1 MGTNNQAGF
10 SNEGTFT
17 PDDLHAGDFPI
28 RTRKVTLVSGQN
40 LIRGALLGQI
50 TTGGK
55 YTLSASAS
63 SDGSQTPKAI
73 LADDVNAS
81 GGDKDAIVYLSGDF
95 NEDALTYGT
104 GHTAAS
110 VREGLR
116 DLNIYLHT
124 PVSR

>member
-10 SNEGTFT
+10 ASEGTFT

-40 LIRGALLGQI
+40 LTRGALLGQI

-55 YTLSASAS
+55 YKLSASAAG
-63 SDGSQTPKAI
+63 DGSETPRAI

-95 NEDALTYGT
+95 NEDAMTYGV